1 MDHVVYLDHK
11 AKELDLLEKGVK
23 TMIIRGAM
31 GRKIPYRKVEK
42 GDWLYFIENMGDGL
56 IKAVAEV
63 SDVFNSEQ
71 MTREESVKLVDEN
84 QKLLRLDKKL
94 YSRFAGKRY
103 IVLIRVKNFKI
114 IDSFRIDRSKYGN
127 MDDWLPVGEIQSVKI

>member
-1 MDHVVYLDHK
+1 
-11 AKELDLLEKGVK
+11 
-23 TMIIRGAM
+23 M

-71 MTREESVKLVDEN
+71 MTREESVKFVDEN

>member
-1 MDHVVYLDHK
+1 MDHIVYLDYK

-71 MTREESVKLVDEN
+71 MTKEESIKLVDAN
-84 QKLLRLDKKL
+84 QEQLLLNKSL

-103 IVLIRVKNFKI
+103 IVLIRVKDFKI
-114 IDSFRIDRSKYGN
+114 IESFRIDRSKYGN
-127 MDDWLPVGEIQSVKI
+127 MNDWLPVGEIQSVKI